1 MLPPGSWYFLIVETN
16 LVKVV
21 WRVSDLVRLVP
32 KPLYN
37 ILDSGK
43 ELLLFLLGIGVVVAK
58 ETDAVVGGCITE
70 VDVDGLSVADVKN
83 TVRFRGETGSNLSS
97 MFQNFSSSR
106 CGNNDV
112 LQWLGFTSLQQKVVW
127 LMQDWWYILF
137 FVGDKRISRPNIASF
152 S

>member
-1 MLPPGSWYFLIVETN
+1 MG
-16 LVKVV
+16 
-21 WRVSDLVRLVP
+21 DLVRLVP
-32 KPLYN
+32 KPLYH

-43 ELLLFLLGIGVVVAK
+43 ELLLLLLGICVVVTK

-106 CGNNDV
+106 CGNND
-112 LQWLGFTSLQQKVVW
+112 
-127 LMQDWWYILF
+127 
-137 FVGDKRISRPNIASF
+137 
-152 S
+152 